1 MSIDQADKIDLLITD
16 NDKTYVLLV
25 ITDHLDWEEF
35 DEEFHLELLEDKL
48 NAYLHFIE
56 DGELVKTRP
65 DLKGLPITIRVDA
78 KYPPSGAATNFY
90 RQAGPMVAKAGAS
103 LELYL
108 PLSET
113 KTRF

>member
-1 MSIDQADKIDLLITD
+1 MSVDQPDKIDLFITD
-16 NDKTYVLLV
+16 KDKAHVLLV

-35 DEEFHLELLEDKL
+35 DEEFHLELLQDKL

-56 DGELVKTRP
+56 DGELIKTRP
-65 DLKGLPITIRVDA
+65 DLEGLPITIRVDA
-78 KYPPSGAATNFY
+78 KYPPSSEATNFY
-90 RQAGPMVAKAGAS
+90 RQAGPMVAQAGAA

>member
-1 MSIDQADKIDLLITD
+1 MSVDQPDKIDLFITD
-16 NDKTYVLLV
+16 TDKTHVLLV

-35 DEEFHLELLEDKL
+35 DEGFHLELLQDKL

-56 DGELVKTRP
+56 DGDLVRTRP
-65 DLKGLPITIRVDA
+65 DLKGLPITIRIDA
-78 KYPPSGAATNFY
+78 KYPPSNEATNFY
-90 RQAGPMVAKAGAS
+90 RQAGPLVAEAGAS